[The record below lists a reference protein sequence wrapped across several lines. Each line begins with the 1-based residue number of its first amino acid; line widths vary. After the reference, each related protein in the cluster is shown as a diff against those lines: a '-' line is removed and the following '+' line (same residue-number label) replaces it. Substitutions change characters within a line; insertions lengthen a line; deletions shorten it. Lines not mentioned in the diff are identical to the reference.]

1 MNNLNNIYRF
11 INCSFIHVLQFKSLF
26 RSYKEMK
33 GFDLIKEGIIH
44 DCLYLIK
51 EWPFKDFIIKWF
63 VKMT

>member
-1 MNNLNNIYRF
+1 MNNLNNIYRL
-11 INCSFIHVLQFKSLF
+11 ISCSFIHVLQFKSLF

-51 EWPFKDFIIKWF
+51 EWPF
-63 VKMT
+63 